1 MVKVITEDEFN
12 EVKEKAVALV
22 DFYADWC
29 GPCKMMGPV
38 LEELSEEYEG
48 RVSFFKID
56 VDEAQELAGEYGIS
70 SIPNL
75 VLLKNGEKVSD
86 SIGFKPAENLKAW
99 IDDII

>member
-12 EVKEKAVALV
+12 EVKEAAVALV

-38 LEELSEEYEG
+38 LEELSGEYDG
-48 RVSFFKID
+48 KVSFFKID
-56 VDEAQELAGEYGIS
+56 VDEAQELAAEYQVS

-75 VLLKNGEKVSD
+75 VLFKNGDKVSD
-86 SIGFKPAENLKAW
+86 SIGFKPADDLKAW
-99 IDDII
+99 IEANI